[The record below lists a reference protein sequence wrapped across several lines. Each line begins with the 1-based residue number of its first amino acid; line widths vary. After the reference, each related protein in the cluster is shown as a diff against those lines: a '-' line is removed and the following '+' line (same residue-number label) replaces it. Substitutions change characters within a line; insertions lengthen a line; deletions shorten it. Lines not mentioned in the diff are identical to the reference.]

1 MADFGLSMRLSDL
14 NKNSISQAGTSRYM
28 SPELLDRYADIKDVQ
43 SFISIDI
50 YALSLVLWEV
60 LNRTAID
67 SSFKPGKNS
76 NSMKFSKIFSGHSEY
91 KPPYAHLV
99 NDQPTKEMM
108 RSIVMRYRPEI
119 REPLH
124 RHPATKEIIQ
134 IITEGWDKDPE
145 SRLPASIMVA
155 RLKKIIQK
163 QGY

>member
-67 SSFKPGKNS
+67 SSFKPGK
-76 NSMKFSKIFSGHSEY
+76 KFLLKIRISEA
-91 KPPYAHLV
+91 P
-99 NDQPTKEMM
+99 
-108 RSIVMRYRPEI
+108 I
-119 REPLH
+119 
-124 RHPATKEIIQ
+124 
-134 IITEGWDKDPE
+134 
-145 SRLPASIMVA
+145 
-155 RLKKIIQK
+155 LKF
-163 QGY
+163 

>member
-1 MADFGLSMRLSDL
+1 MHDL
-14 NKNSISQAGTSRYM
+14 
-28 SPELLDRYADIKDVQ
+28 
-43 SFISIDI
+43 
-50 YALSLVLWEV
+50 
-60 LNRTAID
+60 
-67 SSFKPGKNS
+67 
-76 NSMKFSKIFSGHSEY
+76 EY

-163 QGY
+163 HLKLLASLRA